1 MKQNNSL
8 SWLRHMDFSV
18 VAVLP
23 VLVASILG
31 QMATTPN
38 LMPWYA
44 GLVKPDFTPPS
55 GIFPP
60 VWAVLY
66 LLMAF
71 AAWRIARLPPSP
83 ARRVALSFFFAQ
95 LALNAAWSWMFF
107 AAHSPW
113 LGLVN
118 IIPQFLL
125 VLASVAATARGDG
138 PAALALTPL
147 AAWLGFASVLN
158 YSIWTLNG

>member
-1 MKQNNSL
+1 VKQNNST

-31 QMATTPN
+31 QIATTPN
-38 LMPWYA
+38 LVPWYA
-44 GLVKPDFTPPS
+44 ELVKLDFTPPS
-55 GIFPP
+55 GIFPL

-71 AAWRIARLPPSP
+71 AAWRIA
-83 ARRVALSFFFAQ
+83 V
-95 LALNAAWSWMFF
+95 W
-107 AAHSPW
+107 
-113 LGLVN
+113 
-118 IIPQFLL
+118 I
-125 VLASVAATARGDG
+125 
-138 PAALALTPL
+138 
-147 AAWLGFASVLN
+147 GFTSVLN

>member
-1 MKQNNSL
+1 VKQNESP

-23 VLVASILG
+23 VLAASVLG
-31 QMATTPN
+31 QIATTPN
-38 LMPWYA
+38 IVPWYA
-44 GLVKPDFTPPS
+44 GLVKPSFNPPN

-60 VWAVLY
+60 VWATLY

-71 AAWRIARLPPSP
+71 AVWRIARLPSSL
-83 ARRVALSFFFAQ
+83 ARRTALILFFAQ

-118 IIPQFLL
+118 IVPQFLL
-125 VLASVAATARGDG
+125 VVATIVAAARIDR

-147 AAWLGFASVLN
+147 AAWVGFACVLN